1 MRKYIVTI
9 CTILLGIGILAAFGA
24 NLNVQQ
30 FVSAIYDETSGAA
43 KISYTTGEIT
53 GNATIGGDA
62 TVSGD
67 ATVTGDM
74 TLNGALVLSQC
85 TIAADD
91 VTPSITGCHW
101 LMTSANTGAT
111 AITDLDD
118 AIEGQTVCLIGG
130 SDTNSST
137 IADAGNFNLSAA
149 WTAANNDILCL
160 YIQDVGVYLEV
171 SRSDN

>member
-9 CTILLGIGILAAFGA
+9 CTVLLGIGILAAFGA

-30 FVSAIYDETSGAA
+30 FVSAIYDESSGAA
-43 KISYTTGEIT
+43 KISYTTGEIS
-53 GNATIGGDA
+53 GNATVGGDVA
-62 TVSGD
+62 
-67 ATVTGDM
+67 VTGD
-74 TLNGALVLSQC
+74 TVLSGSLALSQC

-91 VTPSITGCHW
+91 TTPSIAGCYW
-101 LMTSANTGAT
+101 LTTSANTGAT

-118 AIEGQTVCLIGG
+118 AITGQKVCLVGG

-149 WTAANNDILCL
+149 WTAALDDVLCL
-160 YIQDVGVYLEV
+160 YVQADDDYIEV